1 MLPHE
6 SCLPTQTWQR
16 IGELNCLLKERM
28 SCYCCRCLKYKNLY
42 GMSAK
47 FKLMHFIPN
56 NLLYVN

>member
-47 FKLMHFIPN
+47 FK
-56 NLLYVN
+56 